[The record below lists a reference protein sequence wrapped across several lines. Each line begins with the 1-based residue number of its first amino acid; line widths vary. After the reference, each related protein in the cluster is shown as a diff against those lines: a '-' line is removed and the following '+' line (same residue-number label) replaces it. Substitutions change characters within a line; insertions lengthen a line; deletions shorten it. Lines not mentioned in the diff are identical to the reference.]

1 MREMAPYDEVNGW
14 GFSCCACIR
23 ASEQCGRVAANG
35 EMCGSLF
42 CAPLL
47 SSLLGRLEASPTPS
61 PSCNPSARSGTC
73 QFVLS
78 LTCTL
83 AL

>member
-1 MREMAPYDEVNGW
+1 MKSMAGGSLV
-14 GFSCCACIR
+14 AR

-61 PSCNPSARSGTC
+61 PSCNPSAHSGR
-73 QFVLS
+73 VS
-78 LTCTL
+78 LFCP
-83 AL
+83 